1 MSKKDLPKDRNVTD
15 KGYKDIEREGYRDE
29 VAIPVIEEQ
38 AELGKR
44 GMEKGGVRVNS
55 RITETPVEGE
65 INLREEHVN
74 VERRPVDR
82 PLQAGDVE
90 NFREGS
96 LEVREYAEKP
106 VVSKEARVKEEV
118 VIGKEAT
125 ERTETVRDSVKRTDV
140 DIEKIDTTI
149 DDGKRRR

>member
-1 MSKKDLPKDRNVTD
+1 MAKKDPINDETMNK
-15 KGYKDIEREGYRDE
+15 KGYKDSDRAGYREE

-38 AELGKR
+38 AEVGKR
-44 GMEKGGVRVNS
+44 QVEQGGVRVNS
-55 RITETPVEGE
+55 RITETPVEGD

-82 PLQAGDVE
+82 PLQAGDLDR
-90 NFREGS
+90 FREGS
-96 LEVREYAEKP
+96 LEVREYAEEP

-125 ERTETVRDSVKRTDV
+125 ERTETIRDTVKRTDV
-140 DIEKIDTTI
+140 DIEKIDET
-149 DDGKRRR
+149 KPRR